1 MLILLLLTGR
11 SSFAQGSNDAWM
23 ETRAK
28 IGFLAAHRSI
38 MGHIPTEHAYALE
51 VSYLMQTK
59 GKRAWQR
66 AYKYPIY
73 GVTTFVGS
81 VGNRELLGH
90 YFGMYGFINFPF
102 VARKHYIFSGKLG
115 CGLAYTNKHYDPETN
130 ILGIAVSTS
139 INAQICLALENR
151 FTFGNHSIS
160 ASLDMTHFSNGAT
173 KVPNLGLNLP
183 YLSLGYGYR
192 LRKATDTTHV
202 HGDFKKRWE
211 LSATAIG
218 SVKEIY
224 PAGNRKYPI
233 FGLNLAARRI
243 FRPKTGMEVSLDV
256 MYNESILSIHPDV
269 PRRRD
274 EIIQLGV
281 FAGYILP
288 LNRLHFVLGMGWYA
302 RDKFVQEEN
311 FYHRLG
317 MRYILD
323 NGLHFNLTL
332 KSHWARADYVEYGIG
347 YTFRK

>member
-1 MLILLLLTGR
+1 MTGR
-11 SSFAQGSNDAWM
+11 SSFAQGRNDAWI
-23 ETRAK
+23 EARGK
-28 IGFLAAHRSI
+28 LGFLAAHRSI
-38 MGHIPTEHAYALE
+38 MGHIPAEHAYAVE

-59 GKRAWQR
+59 GYRAWQG
-66 AYKYPIY
+66 AYKYPFY
-73 GVTTFVGS
+73 GVTTFFGS

-102 VARKHYIFSGKLG
+102 VSREHYVFSGKIG
-115 CGLAYTNKHYDPETN
+115 CGLAYTNKRYDPEDN
-130 ILGIAVSTS
+130 ILGMAVSTS

-151 FTFGNHSIS
+151 FVFGNHSIS
-160 ASLDMTHFSNGAT
+160 ASLDLTHFSNGAT

-183 YLSLGYGYR
+183 YLSVGYGYR
-192 LRKATDTTHV
+192 LRKARDTTYV
-202 HGDFKKRWE
+202 HPDFQKRWE
-211 LSATAIG
+211 FAVTAIG

-224 PAGNRKYPI
+224 PAGNGKYPI
-233 FGLNLAARRI
+233 VGLNLATRRI
-243 FRPKTGMEVSLDV
+243 FRPKTGMELGLDL
-256 MYNESILSIHPDV
+256 MYSESILSIHPDV

-281 FAGYILP
+281 FAGYVLP
-288 LNRLHFVLGMGWYA
+288 LDHMRFVLGMGWYA
-302 RDKFVQEEN
+302 RDKFVQEET

-317 MRYILD
+317 MRYVLD

>member
-1 MLILLLLTGR
+1 MTGR
-11 SSFAQGSNDAWM
+11 SSFAQGNNDAWL
-23 ETRAK
+23 EARGK

-38 MGHIPTEHAYALE
+38 MGHIPTEHAYAVE

-59 GKRAWQR
+59 GLRAWQEP
-66 AYKYPIY
+66 YKFPIY
-73 GVTTFVGS
+73 GVSTFVGS

-115 CGLAYTNKHYDPETN
+115 CGLAYTNKRYNPETN

-151 FTFGNHSIS
+151 FVFGNHSIT

-192 LRKATDTTHV
+192 LRKAQENLTYIHAA
-202 HGDFKKRWE
+202 FQKRWE
-211 LSATAIG
+211 FGVTAIG

-224 PAGNRKYPI
+224 PAGNRKFPI
-233 FGLNLAARRI
+233 VGLNLAARRI
-243 FRPKTGMEVSLDV
+243 FRPKTGMELGLDL
-256 MYNESILSIHPDV
+256 MYNESILNIHPDV

-288 LNRLHFVLGMGWYA
+288 LERLHFVLGMGWYA